1 MRLLYLFAAFAFL
14 TDQLSKYGAL
24 YGLGLSGSGRM
35 EIFPPFLVFIDSLN
49 TGINFGLFKGAPE
62 AARWGLVGL
71 AVLIS
76 LAVAIWAARSFR
88 AGREFACAGLLIGG
102 ALGNALDRVLQ
113 GGVID
118 FLNMSCCGIS
128 NPYVFNLA
136 DVWVFAGA
144 IGLAVFTGG
153 SDPNKAQP

>member
-1 MRLLYLFAAFAFL
+1 M
-14 TDQLSKYGAL
+14 
-24 YGLGLSGSGRM
+24 
-35 EIFPPFLVFIDSLN
+35 
-49 TGINFGLFKGAPE
+49 
-62 AARWGLVGL
+62 
-71 AVLIS
+71 
-76 LAVAIWAARSFR
+76 
-88 AGREFACAGLLIGG
+88 ACAGLLIGG